1 MKCLRMK
8 TYRIAVVAAAA
19 LAACMVRPADAAM
32 AVIDSSNLA
41 KNAETA
47 ATTAKQLIEIKNV
60 LEAAKGILGGVG
72 GKGNPIQSA
81 FQMGSGGPGGLL
93 GVSYGTAGFYPK
105 MDNLNLPKSLGV
117 PNLSNVQGAIE
128 FVRRALEKVN
138 PSDKFTTLATLE
150 ERRERVAYDSA
161 FDNYAV
167 ALHHK
172 QTAADA
178 STRVSALANQA
189 RLATDLRQDTQAN
202 TSILLA
208 ILEELIGIRSLLAG
222 QLEDQTVTRIRA
234 IRATYPGSGEP
245 KIGSAFQ
252 PFGAPA
258 PGDDAGSTINQVLQ

>member
-1 MKCLRMK
+1 MIHRMK
-8 TYRIAVVAAAA
+8 TYRIAAVVAAAIA
-19 LAACMVRPADAAM
+19 IASMVRPAGAAM

-47 ATTAKQLIEIKNV
+47 ATTAKQLVEIKNV

-138 PSDKFTTLATLE
+138 PSDKFSTKAE
-150 ERRERVAYDSA
+150 IAQRRGRVAYDSA

-178 STRVSALANQA
+178 STRVSALASQA
-189 RLATDLRQDTQAN
+189 RQATDLRQDTQAN

-208 ILEELIGIRSLLAG
+208 ILEELIGIRSLLAA
-222 QLEDQTVTRIRA
+222 QLEDRAATRMA
-234 IRATYPGSGEP
+234 GYRATYTDRPEPKVGEAFIPFATPGS
-245 KIGSAFQ
+245 
-252 PFGAPA
+252 
-258 PGDDAGSTINQVLQ
+258 GDDAGSTINQVLQ